1 MILMLSMVRS
11 DISDQRALTDEKG
24 YPKMLNAIMHD
35 GFVTVIKI
43 RQLITQLLQS
53 WNFKRCKEK

>member
-53 WNFKRCKEK
+53 